1 MDQLKLTCAFLGDP
15 AREELWYVT
24 QRNAMNFMMSI
35 QEKRPS
41 SPIDFVEAFPGTTDH
56 SRDLLSMML
65 VWDPSRRASVS
76 QCLASGYI
84 RDLKSRE
91 DQETV
96 RRLEAIPSH
105 EVDLHDIESMPLTT
119 ANLRVKMFEEVAHF
133 HDQLLPGR
141 IRDIRQ
147 AAEEGEGREEED
159 DEEQPPLGDASG
171 LYNGF
176 GTSFSGAGL
185 L

>member
-1 MDQLKLTCAFLGDP
+1 MGCILGELIKRKPLMQGTSTMDQLKLTCAFLGDP

-105 EVDLHDIESMPLTT
+105 ELQFFVRTSCSNT
-119 ANLRVKMFEEVAHF
+119 NVA
-133 HDQLLPGR
+133 
-141 IRDIRQ
+141 
-147 AAEEGEGREEED
+147 
-159 DEEQPPLGDASG
+159 
-171 LYNGF
+171 
-176 GTSFSGAGL
+176 
-185 L
+185 